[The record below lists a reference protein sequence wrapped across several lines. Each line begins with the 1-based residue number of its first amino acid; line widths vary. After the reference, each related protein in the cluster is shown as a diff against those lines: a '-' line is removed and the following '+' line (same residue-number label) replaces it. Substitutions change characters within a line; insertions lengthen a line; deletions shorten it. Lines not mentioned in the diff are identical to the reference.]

1 MLNGN
6 HDGVK
11 IKVVGVGGAGGNAVF
26 RMVESGIQNVE
37 FIALNTDVQALR
49 RIKRAQTLA
58 IGPAT
63 TGGMGSGGRPEV
75 GRRAVKESEEQI
87 APLLRG
93 ADMVFITAGLGGGTG
108 TGAASVVAEIA
119 KREGALTVGVATL
132 PFSFEGPQR
141 MATARQG
148 LQVLGKKVD
157 TLIAV
162 ANDKLLG
169 SLKGK
174 VPVRKAFQT
183 ADDVLRQ
190 GVQGIAEIITVPGII
205 NVDFADV
212 KAVMAN
218 GGPSFMAIGQ
228 GKGKWAA
235 IEAAHMALANPLFD
249 APLDGASSIL
259 FNVRGGKD
267 LSLGQVHEVAGII
280 RKASASQADVSFGLV
295 QDRKLGSRVSITL
308 VATGLGS
315 AREIGGKGGGAV
327 VAESEEEGE
336 GLLDLLTKDATNGHS
351 VEDLTLS
358 EKMF

>member
-1 MLNGN
+1 MLDANR
-6 HDGVK
+6 DGVK

-26 RMVESGIQNVE
+26 RMVESGIRNVE
-37 FIALNTDVQALR
+37 FIALNTDAQALG
-49 RIKRAQTLA
+49 RIKRAETVT

-93 ADMVFITAGLGGGTG
+93 ADIVFITAGLGGGTG
-108 TGAASVVAEIA
+108 TGAASVVAEISR
-119 KREGALTVGVATL
+119 REGALTVGIVTL

-141 MATARQG
+141 MSVARQG
-148 LQVLGKKVD
+148 LQLIGKKVD

-162 ANDKLLG
+162 DNDRLLP

-174 VPVRKAFQT
+174 VPLRKAFQT

-212 KAVMAN
+212 KAVMGN
-218 GGPSFMAIGQ
+218 GGPSFMAVGQ

-235 IEAAHMALANPLFD
+235 TEAAHMALANPLFD
-249 APLDGASSIL
+249 APIDRASNIL
-259 FNVRGGKD
+259 FNVRGGKN
-267 LSLGQVHEVAGII
+267 LTLGQVHEVAGII
-280 RKASASQADVSFGLV
+280 RKASASQANVSFGLV
-295 QDRKLGSRVSITL
+295 QDRRLGSRVSITL

-315 AREIGGKGGGAV
+315 AREPGGAPDGAAV
-327 VAESEEEGE
+327 VESEEVEE
-336 GLLDLLTKDATNGHS
+336 GLLDLLTKDVTNGHS
-351 VEDLTLS
+351 VEDLTHS
-358 EKMF
+358 QRMF